1 MAKTIRY
8 KDDGKIELF
17 EKVVPDPGPGEV
29 QVQGGAC
36 GICSWDIAT
45 AKYGRQFKP
54 MAPPGHEGVGYVV
67 KVGSEIRNLREGDRV
82 AGGGFSTKRNLLE
95 SRVRK
100 IPQSDLPDEYWIVEP
115 VSCIVTG
122 IDHCRIKPGDRIALI
137 GCGFMGQLLLQVLIR
152 SPLDSLV
159 AIDVIRSRLDLAE
172 DIGVAEVYEADQVD
186 PVELHDRGFDVV
198 IDTSGSQDGLSLA
211 TDIVR
216 PGGLINLFGWIKG
229 KKANFDPTKWHLGGF
244 TVVNS
249 SPTAK
254 TRETFGPAI
263 RLIQK
268 GIIRLKPLVTHTSTL
283 DDYPVLM
290 EKIVSGDK
298 SYVKGV
304 VLLS

>member
-1 MAKTIRY
+1 MATTIRY
-8 KDDGKIELF
+8 KDDGKIELL
-17 EKVVPDPGPGEV
+17 EKEVPDPGPGEV

-45 AKYGRQFKP
+45 AKYGSQFKP
-54 MAPPGHEGVGYVV
+54 MAPPGHEGVGYVAKIGAEV
-67 KVGSEIRNLREGDRV
+67 SNLKEGDRV
-82 AGGGFSTKRNLLE
+82 AGGGFATLRNISE
-95 SRVRK
+95 DRARK

-115 VSCIVTG
+115 VSCVVTG

-137 GCGFMGQLLLQVLIR
+137 GCGFMGQLMLQVLIR

-186 PVELHDRGFDVV
+186 PVGLNARGFDVV
-198 IDTSGSQDGLSLA
+198 IDTSGSQEGLKLA

-229 KKANFDPTKWHLGGF
+229 EKASFDPTKWHLGGV

-249 SPTAK
+249 SPISK
-254 TRETFGPAI
+254 MRETSGPAI
-263 RLIQK
+263 RLIQQ
-268 GIIRLKPLVTHTSTL
+268 GVIRLQPLVTHTSTL
-283 DDYPVLM
+283 GDYPDLM

-304 VLLS
+304 VLLT